1 MILRQLREIN
11 QSTDSILAYGYNG
24 SENKKILT
32 DSSGKLDIVSDNLD
46 VALSTLKT
54 VLDAIDANTNQ
65 LEDITQSVRDQ
76 LDVLLSTRA
85 SESTSQSILNA
96 LGEQSGTDLLNEL
109 QDILLKLVEVGNID
123 FATEATLIEI
133 RDYVDTV
140 EIKLQTIIDSLDVNL
155 STRASESTLAEVRDT
170 IGQESGSTVLSKL
183 QNIWDKLVELFNTGV
198 AKIKI
203 WDGNYQVEVTDENR
217 LKVDAGLGKPGLMG
231 SAFGLLK
238 VAPEAMLANFR
249 WTSNLITN
257 GFTENLL
264 SSGSSGNWN
273 IVETSV
279 LQLNTGSASFSGIDL
294 KSIND
299 YYYQA
304 GRGQLFRIS
313 IVLGDSGVAGNI
325 REWGLSDSANGVF
338 IRLNGTEYEFV
349 LRSNGGETV
358 VPASNWDIPISP
370 DANGHIWYIQFQW
383 LGVGNFFVYYD
394 GELVYTHN
402 YLGTSTSISM
412 ENPDLPVR
420 LRNYNTSNTSDVYLK
435 TGCCSVINEGANIIS
450 GLDEND
456 ILREVRVTA
465 SGRIKV
471 DSSPPDAPLDT
482 IPVIATEYDNVS
494 TTDDNVYIIPLGEK
508 LIIQRFS
515 AGAEVDTT
523 AGNAIELWEDPNGD
537 GSVLNI
543 IDVIF
548 ASGTS
553 DQHDLREEFLGDGTL
568 AVRMRR
574 KRYSGG
580 AKEIFGRWEG
590 YLEQ

>member
-1 MILRQLREIN
+1 MILRQLREID
-11 QSTDSILAYGYNG
+11 QSTDSILAYGYDGADNR
-24 SENKKILT
+24 KLAT
-32 DSSGKLDIVSDNLD
+32 DSSGRLDIISDNLD
-46 VALSTLKT
+46 VALSTLKI
-54 VLDAIDANTNQ
+54 VLDSIDANTDQ
-65 LEDITQSVRDQ
+65 LENITQSVRDQ
-76 LDVLLSTRA
+76 LNVLLSTRS

-155 STRASESTLAEVRDT
+155 SSRASESTLAEVRDT
-170 IGQESGSTVLSKL
+170 IGQESGSTVLFKL
-183 QNIWDKLVELFNTGV
+183 QNIWDKLVELFNIGV
-198 AKIKI
+198 AKIRI
-203 WDGNYQVEVTDENR
+203 WDGTYEVDVTDRNR
-217 LKVDAGLGKPGLMG
+217 LKVDAGIGQPGLMG

-238 VAPEAMLANFR
+238 TAPEAMLANFR
-249 WTSNLITN
+249 WTVNLVIN
-257 GFTENLL
+257 AFTENLL
-264 SSGSSGNWN
+264 SSGSAGNWN
-273 IVETSV
+273 IVETSA
-279 LQLNTGSASFSGIDL
+279 LQLNTGASLASGIEL
-294 KSIND
+294 QSNND

-313 IVLGDSGVAGNI
+313 IILGDPGVEGNI
-325 REWGLSDSANGVF
+325 REWGLSNNTDGVF

-358 VPASNWDIPISP
+358 VPATNWNTPITP
-370 DANGHIWYIQFQW
+370 DENGHIWYIQFQW

-402 YLGTSTSISM
+402 FLGTSTSLSM
-412 ENPDLPVR
+412 EMPDLPVR
-420 LRNYNTSNTSDVYLK
+420 LRNYNVSNTSDVYLK
-435 TGCCSVINEGANIIS
+435 TGCCSVVNEGANVIS

-482 IPVIATEYDNVS
+482 TPVIVTEFDNVAG
-494 TTDDNVYIIPLGEK
+494 TDDNVYIIPSGET

-553 DQHDLREEFLGDGTL
+553 DQHDLRSEFIGDGTFSI
-568 AVRMRR
+568 RMRR

-580 AKEIFGRWEG
+580 SKEIFGRWEG
-590 YLEQ
+590 YLE